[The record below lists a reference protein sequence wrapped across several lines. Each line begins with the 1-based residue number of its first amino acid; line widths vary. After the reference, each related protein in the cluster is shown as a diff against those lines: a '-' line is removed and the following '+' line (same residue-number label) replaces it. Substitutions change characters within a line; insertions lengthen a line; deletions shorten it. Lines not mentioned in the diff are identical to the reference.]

1 MQEWF
6 KQLVKNEV
14 KPLLA
19 KRGYAKK
26 NLSFVKAQN
35 NLLYSFHLQKS
46 HGNSAEQVMF
56 YVNCGIYSPELA
68 QWTTAPAA
76 SSAASTASASSAISG
91 ASDAS
96 DTSASSSASFS
107 PSVAAIPDPHA
118 VAPQFTARIEELV
131 PAAPSRYSLTPDVD
145 PEAFTKE
152 LNRHL
157 TDAIAFLEGLTNTR
171 AILDYYR
178 DRVALHLSEENL
190 RYLLHHGDK
199 ETADQYLQQLQA
211 KYGTE
216 TRWAIWD
223 GKYRAIYAEFD

>member
-14 KPLLA
+14 KPLLV

-26 NLSFVKAQN
+26 NLGFVKAQN

-68 QWTTAPAA
+68 QWATT
-76 SSAASTASASSAISG
+76 SSTPGASG
-91 ASDAS
+91 A
-96 DTSASSSASFS
+96 TS
-107 PSVAAIPDPHA
+107 PSVSAVSDPHS

-152 LNRHL
+152 LIRHL
-157 TDAIAFLEGLTNTR
+157 TDAVAFLETITDTR

-178 DRVALHLSEENL
+178 DRVALHLSEETL

-211 KYGTE
+211 KYGFE

-223 GKYRAIYAEFD
+223 KKYRAIYAEFE